1 MVSSLYPEVTKN
13 RRFDMVISRTFVAVV
28 MGLVAIGLPGTAPA
42 GDWEKAP
49 IDDLGGLQNALT
61 DLKDPEAMELG
72 RRGRIDGHPAAW
84 GETEVECLESPDSA
98 NQWCTIQLEII
109 FSKHKFSKDRVKIQV
124 LDGDEQPLK
133 TAYLLNPTSDDVRAR
148 VYFIGVEYIDGLK
161 PNVRV
166 AIRSDKSS
174 IKGHARVTFLR
185 ADLDKEDKTNWQVAS
200 NWPLYNNRGLRL
212 DRPTYLFMQ

>member
-1 MVSSLYPEVTKN
+1 
-13 RRFDMVISRTFVAVV
+13 MVISRTFVAVAI
-28 MGLVAIGLPGTAPA
+28 GLVAIGVGGTVDA

-49 IDDLGGLQNALT
+49 IEDLSGLQNALT
-61 DLKDPEAMELG
+61 EMKQPAAMELG
-72 RRGRIDGHPAAW
+72 RRDRIDGHPAAW
-84 GETEVECLESPDSA
+84 GETEVECAVRSESDS
-98 NQWCTIQLEII
+98 QWCTIQLEII
-109 FSKHKFSKDRVKIQV
+109 FSKQKYSKERVKIEV
-124 LDGDEQPLK
+124 LDGDEQTLK

-148 VYFIGVEYIDGLK
+148 VYFVGVEYVDGLK
-161 PNVRV
+161 PKVRV
-166 AIRSDKSS
+166 AIRSDNSS